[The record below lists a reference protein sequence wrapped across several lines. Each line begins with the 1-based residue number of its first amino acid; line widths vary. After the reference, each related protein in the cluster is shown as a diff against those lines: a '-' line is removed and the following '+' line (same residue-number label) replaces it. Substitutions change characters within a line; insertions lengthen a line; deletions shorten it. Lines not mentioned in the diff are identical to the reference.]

1 MANNE
6 TTSVSKGVF
15 VFKNGNKHSK
25 KAHKSSKKSNM
36 FSDNLWYQ
44 EFVSLWEA
52 ISHEYETLTAQIF
65 ASTTSDLLRF
75 VETSREDSNEI
86 PSAALLTGINMPD
99 HEAQFKNLDKLLKDR
114 ITPHVALLHS
124 QQCGKLKNLIESMIG
139 QFLNNETTITPSLP
153 LLQRWYDGLY
163 ETETKKLKLVV
174 IILDFEGF
182 SPKVLQNFILIISSY
197 LHKLPF
203 VLIFGIA
210 TSISSLY
217 TSLPYHVISKINVQ
231 IFKCQPSTVHL
242 NNVLEELLFTPF
254 CPFQLGGRVFDL
266 FTEIF
271 LFYDFSVHNFVQNI
285 KIAMMEHFCQG
296 NAMALCQTDKKGIKE
311 VIDLFEHNDYES
323 VRRLLSFRSLVE
335 AEPPE
340 NRIKLLTDDQ
350 YLKTV
355 LYDKV
360 IAVQKYTRRLHVFL
374 KCLHVLVRDLP
385 GAPMGKNLRE
395 IYALVVRKTIT
406 ESKEYKECFQLLNF
420 QSKDELNSKLEKI
433 AKVMECYVNTSSK
446 KTQLK
451 DFCVTIK
458 RFQNALDVL
467 DLVDVTNVEIE
478 PTHDAV
484 LSGLT
489 DRKALKEAL
498 MSRSKQQVK
507 LLNKY
512 EKLREE
518 ILNFLS
524 KNFEIFM
531 VHPSS
536 LHLYEIFFF
545 DDISIKDKIVGT
557 HRSAIHN
564 ALNNPHYY
572 LQCKCC
578 EISNSRTVKATMP
591 DICIAYKLHL
601 EWGKMINL
609 YDWLLA
615 FLCIVDPKEGDDL
628 DDKFKKVVNPELQA
642 RFTQAV
648 AELEYLGFI
657 KSSKRK
663 TDHVMRLTWEG

>member
-1 MANNE
+1 M
-6 TTSVSKGVF
+6 GVF
-15 VFKNGNKHSK
+15 VFKNGLRNTSK
-25 KAHKSSKKSNM
+25 KVYKSSKKSNM
-36 FSDNLWYQ
+36 FSNNLWYQ
-44 EFVSLWEA
+44 EFTSLWEA
-52 ISHEYETLTAQIF
+52 ISHEYETLTAQMF

-75 VETSREDSNEI
+75 VETSRAEPDEI
-86 PSAALLTGINMPD
+86 PAAALLTGINMPD

-114 ITPHVALLHS
+114 ITPHVALLRS

-153 LLQRWYDGLY
+153 LLQRWYDDLY
-163 ETETKKLKLVV
+163 ETETKKLKLAV
-174 IILDFEGF
+174 IIPDFEAF

-231 IFKCQPSTVHL
+231 VFKCQPSIVHL

-296 NAMALCQTDKKGIKE
+296 NAMALCQTDKRGIKE
-311 VIDLFEHNDYES
+311 VIDLFEHDDYES
-323 VRRLLSFRSLVE
+323 VRHLLSFRNLVE

-350 YLKTV
+350 YLKMV

-385 GAPMGKNLRE
+385 GAPMGKNIRE
-395 IYALVVRKTIT
+395 IYALTVRKTIT
-406 ESKEYKECFQLLNF
+406 ESQEYKECFQLLSF
-420 QSKDELNSKLEKI
+420 QSKDELSSKLEKI
-433 AKVMECYVNTSSK
+433 TKVMECYINTGSK

-451 DFCVTIK
+451 DFCMTIK
-458 RFQNALDVL
+458 RFKNELDVL
-467 DLVDVTNVEIE
+467 DSIDVTNVEVESIQ
-478 PTHDAV
+478 DVA

-498 MSRSKQQVK
+498 MSLSKQQIK
-507 LLNKY
+507 PLNKY
-512 EKLREE
+512 EKLRGE

-536 LHLYEIFFF
+536 LHLYEICFF

-564 ALNNPHYY
+564 ALNDPYYY

-578 EISNSRTVKATMP
+578 EISNTRTVKATMP

-615 FLCIVDPKEGDDL
+615 FLCVVDPREDDDL
-628 DDKFKKVVNPELQA
+628 DDKSKKVVNPELQA

-663 TDHVMRLTWEG
+663 MDHVMRLTWEG